1 MAHNA
6 PQQMWPQSPSASMK
20 GLQRR
25 LMTWTESAGG
35 RLEDGG
41 WQVTYT
47 QRPIEEAS
55 DDPLL
60 EMWR

>member
-1 MAHNA
+1 
-6 PQQMWPQSPSASMK
+6 
-20 GLQRR
+20 
-25 LMTWTESAGG
+25 MTWTESTGG

-47 QRPIEEAS
+47 QRPFEEAS

-60 EMWR
+60 KCGVTHQISLQ